1 MCGDC
6 FLLFLKK
13 VLTHLNCGELVV
25 EFVVA
30 SAETPGSCAIEA
42 VAEDVELGRDIGSR
56 VAGGSGGAAPSSIT
70 DRIGGSAGDAVRVG
84 RGEVIGGRLLST
96 CNDATVEDAVV
107 NKFQGPEKTRNYR
120 SWWGEVEGGYWILV

>member
-1 MCGDC
+1 MGTGVLVALK
-6 FLLFLKK
+6 LLFINVSR
-13 VLTHLNCGELVV
+13 VLIQYNVSWSRI
-25 EFVVA
+25 EFSA
-30 SAETPGSCAIEA
+30 SAETPGSCAVDA

-56 VAGGSGGAAPSSIT
+56 VAGNGATVPSSIT

-107 NKFQGPEKTRNYR
+107 NKFQGPEKTRN
-120 SWWGEVEGGYWILV
+120 